1 MCFKP
6 KKGYIMPNKNKKS
19 GVAAIKLNFD
29 SEANITLRNSRKGG
43 FTVPKDVSSDDM
55 LFTANLISPFA
66 ARFAAC
72 VASLGLTAFKG
83 IASADTLPLPPCE
96 NVYDVAVCNG
106 YCTPA
111 DFELRKGDLYEAP
124 RFKAIAKFREPR
136 MTLKA
141 FKSYAEYDKSRR
153 FKFANIT
160 PKDAATLKALI
171 KAGYTGFADCKVRET
186 RVCAIGIKPYVP
198 AVKTDEKLTVKTETG
213 KGKGKKA

>member
-1 MCFKP
+1 MKNT
-6 KKGYIMPNKNKKS
+6 NKN
-19 GVAAIKLNFD
+19 GVASVKLNFD
-29 SEANITLRNSRKGG
+29 SEVNITERGTRKGG
-43 FTVPKDVSSDDM
+43 FTVPKDVSSNDM
-55 LFTANLISPFA
+55 LFVANFISPFA

-83 IASADTLPLPPCE
+83 VASADTLPLPSCE
-96 NVYDVAVCNG
+96 NVYDVAVCCG

-124 RFKAIAKFREPR
+124 RFKAISKFREPR

-171 KAGYTGFADCKVRET
+171 KAGYTGFADCKTGET
-186 RVCAIGIKPYVP
+186 RVCAVGIKPYVP
-198 AVKTDEKLTVKTETG
+198 AVKTDEKLTVAPVVKKADS